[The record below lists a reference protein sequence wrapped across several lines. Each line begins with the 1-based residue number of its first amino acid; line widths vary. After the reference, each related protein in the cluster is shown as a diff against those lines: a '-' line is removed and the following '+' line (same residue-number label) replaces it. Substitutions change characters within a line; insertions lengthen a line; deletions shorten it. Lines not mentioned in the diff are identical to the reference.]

1 MQRTFLLSALYFF
14 FLSTECHKKTTF
26 SENIPYSYPGTFQ
39 SELRDTVKIPCC
51 HVVPK
56 RAFYYSLY
64 QKYIKCTID
73 ALFWYLFSTICRKK
87 NITMHKLC
95 DIYLYHPRCLFV
107 YLSLELHNSKV
118 IEKFI
123 VFINIQKF
131 LSVWSLAVLLG
142 LSSPLYFIF
151 FYHIGGF
158 RNVSMPDYTYHPTAL
173 RLFPKISSSRVRK
186 YCFEFPK
193 D

>member
-1 MQRTFLLSALYFF
+1 MLYLRELFITVFTKNILNALLM
-14 FLSTECHKKTTF
+14 H
-26 SENIPYSYPGTFQ
+26 YS
-39 SELRDTVKIPCC
+39 DIC
-51 HVVPK
+51 
-56 RAFYYSLY
+56 SL
-64 QKYIKCTID
+64 
-73 ALFWYLFSTICRKK
+73 LFAEKK

>member
-1 MQRTFLLSALYFF
+1 MLYLRELFITVCTKNILNALLM
-14 FLSTECHKKTTF
+14 H
-26 SENIPYSYPGTFQ
+26 YS
-39 SELRDTVKIPCC
+39 DIC
-51 HVVPK
+51 
-56 RAFYYSLY
+56 SL
-64 QKYIKCTID
+64 
-73 ALFWYLFSTICRKK
+73 LFAEK

-142 LSSPLYFIF
+142 LSSPLYFF
-151 FYHIGGF
+151 FFLSHRWFQKCKYA
-158 RNVSMPDYTYHPTAL
+158 RLYLPSYSPEVVSQDI
-173 RLFPKISSSRVRK
+173 K
-186 YCFEFPK
+186 
-193 D
+193 